1 VLDYGARAIV
11 GFVVNPILL
20 THLGVA
26 GFGDWQVLQRL
37 IGHANPAGGRPS
49 EALKWYVANRKSS
62 TDYEDKRRAVGS
74 AIGVWLLFTPILA
87 AVGGALGWF
96 APKWLKAPGASYGP
110 IRLCCAVLVADL
122 VVEGVSNVPWAVL
135 QGENLGYKRMGL
147 TASLEFVGGGLA
159 IVAAFM
165 GAGLVGQAV
174 AVIATSVLSGALF
187 VWIVRNYVPWFG
199 IARPSIRFVGR
210 FMRLSGWFLLWN
222 LVTKVTMGA
231 DVIVLGFAA
240 SSKVVTVY
248 SLTRFVPLTITAAV
262 TAVIMSIMPGLG
274 GLIGAGELPRSA
286 QVRGETMSVAWLIA
300 AVAGAGVL
308 LWERSFL
315 SLWVG
320 TKYYPGLGTTFLI
333 VLMVLQLTLI
343 RVDSNIIDLT
353 LNLRW
358 KVVLGLVAAGSS
370 VALAWFLVAGL
381 HLGIAGMV
389 IGFMVGR
396 AVQSVA
402 YPVMVGRIL
411 RIPLLTQLRG
421 MIRPALVTAV
431 LFAVAAALSPMVRV
445 HGWFALVPAAGV
457 SGAALLAVAYRV
469 GLPPVQRDRVRARAR
484 QVAHLR

>member
-11 GFVVNPILL
+11 GFVVNPILV
-20 THLGVA
+20 THLGDV
-26 GFGDWQVLQRL
+26 GFGNWQVLQRL

-74 AIGVWLLFTPILA
+74 AIGIWLLFTPVLA
-87 AVGGALGWF
+87 AVGGVLGWF
-96 APKWLKAPGASYGP
+96 APVWLKAPAGSYHA

-147 TASLEFVGGGLA
+147 TASLEFVGGALA

-165 GAGLVGQAV
+165 GAGLVGQAL

-199 IARPSIRFVGR
+199 IARPSLRFVGR

-222 LVTKVTMGA
+222 LVTKITMGA
-231 DVIVLGFAA
+231 DIIVLGIAA
-240 SSKVVTVY
+240 SAKVVTTY
-248 SLTRFVPLTITAAV
+248 SLTRFVPLTITAGV

-315 SLWVG
+315 ALWVG
-320 TKYYPGLGTTFLI
+320 ERYYPGLWPTFLI

-358 KVVLGLVAAGSS
+358 KVVLGLVAAGIS
-370 VALAWFLVAGL
+370 VALAWFLVSDL
-381 HLGIAGMV
+381 DLGIAGMAV
-389 IGFMVGR
+389 GFMVGR

-411 RIPLLTQLRG
+411 RIPILDQLRG
-421 MIRPALVTAV
+421 MVRPALVTGF
-431 LFAVAAALSPMVRV
+431 LFVVASALSTVVRV
-445 HGWFALVPAAGV
+445 KGWIGFVPVAGA
-457 SGAALLAVAYRV
+457 SGAVFLVLAFYI
-469 GLPPVQRDRVRARAR
+469 GLPPNQRNHVKARAR
-484 QVAHLR
+484 QVVRLR